1 MTASAVDVGK
11 QYDPATVHSTQ
22 GGYYVNRTTTG
33 QVLAAGGMIIGFYV
47 NSTTAGTIQ
56 LFDSPTT
63 NATPSGGV
71 ITPAIGMQWY
81 PAVFLNGLWVVIA
94 GTALDV
100 TFFVIR

>member
-1 MTASAVDVGK
+1 MAAAVDVGK
-11 QYDPATVHSTQ
+11 QYAQATTHTTQ

-33 QVLAAGGMIIGFYV
+33 QILAAGGQIIGFYV
-47 NSTTAGTIQ
+47 NSTTAGTVQ

-63 NATPSGGV
+63 NSGPSGGV

-81 PAVFLNGLWVVIA
+81 PAVFLTGLWVVVG
-94 GTALDV
+94 GTIDV